1 MSAFLDGRLGEPYLG
16 ELLLQ
21 LHADALSNDLVI
33 SRTDERGT
41 IVLQQGEIVHAQ
53 AATSQRDDPGLRGS
67 AALYEMMT
75 WSSGRYQLMTA
86 ARPQERTISA
96 SFEDLL
102 LEASRRLGDWDDV
115 RLRLPAADTVL
126 GIEPASIGV
135 IRSRFSPVELS
146 VLEQAAKHLTVQ
158 EILDESKL
166 GVALCGQAILRLLSI
181 GLLRVELSGNIQRLF
196 DSDLR
201 TIFPVRE
208 PLWREM
214 LTMLNPM
221 RERPNTSDPL
231 IAGVDALADGKT
243 SLYEIAHKLEISEA
257 QVLSAVDHLV
267 ASRRIHVRA
276 MRLR

>member
-1 MSAFLDGRLGEPYLG
+1 MSAFINGKLGEPYLG

-21 LHADALSNDLVI
+21 LHADAISSDVLLTRTNEQGVI
-33 SRTDERGT
+33 F
-41 IVLQQGEIVHAQ
+41 LQQGEIVHAR
-53 AATSQRDDPGLRGS
+53 ATTSQRDDEGLSGP
-67 AALYEMMT
+67 AALYGMMA
-75 WSSGRYQLMTA
+75 WSSGRYRLMTA
-86 ARPQERTISA
+86 ARSQERSIST

-102 LEASRRLGDWDDV
+102 LEASRRLADWDDV
-115 RLRLPAADTVL
+115 RMRLPAADTVL
-126 GIEPASIGV
+126 GIEAASIGV
-135 IRSRFSPVELS
+135 IRTRFSSVELS
-146 VLEQAAKHLTVQ
+146 VLEQAAKRLTVQ

-166 GVALCGQAILRLLSI
+166 GTALCGQAILRLLSI

-231 IAGVDALADGKT
+231 VASVDALANGKT
-243 SLYEIAHKLEISEA
+243 SLYEIAQKVEMSEA
-257 QVLSAVDHLV
+257 QVLSAVDHLI
-267 ASRRIHVRA
+267 ASRRIHLRA

>member
-1 MSAFLDGRLGEPYLG
+1 MSAFLGGRLGEPYLG

-21 LHADALSNDLVI
+21 LHADAMSSDLVV

-41 IVLQQGEIVHAQ
+41 IVLQQGEIVHAH
-53 AATSQRDDPGLRGS
+53 ATTSQSDDSGRKGS
-67 AALYEMMT
+67 AALYEMMA

-86 ARPQERTISA
+86 ASLQERTISA

-102 LEASRRLGDWDDV
+102 LEASRRLADWNDL

-146 VLEQAAKHLTVQ
+146 VLEQAANHLTVQ

-166 GVALCGQAILRLLSI
+166 GIALCGQAILRLLSI

-214 LTMLNPM
+214 LTMLNPL

-231 IAGVDALADGKT
+231 IASVDALTDGKT
-243 SLYEIAHKLEISEA
+243 SLYEIAQRLEMSEA

-276 MRLR
+276 VRLR